1 MSDEKTKPLTRK
13 EIAQAA
19 RDKRKEALDRLED
32 EQAGADL
39 EAINLLEE
47 EHGDNNIAVI
57 VVPFTPGSVTRVAT
71 RTPKPEEIK
80 RYRSRIRPKKMGDM
94 PNVQDGAAELAAV
107 TRVYPD
113 DDAWA
118 LVLAQR
124 PGLDTQL
131 GLKAAQLA
139 AGSEEEEGKD

>member
-1 MSDEKTKPLTRK
+1 MTDEKPSPLTRK
-13 EIAQAA
+13 QIAQAA
-19 RDKRKEALDRLED
+19 RDKRKLELDKLED
-32 EQAGADL
+32 EQAGIDL

-80 RYRSRIRPKKMGDM
+80 RYRSRIRPKKMGEM
-94 PNVQDGAAELAAV
+94 PNLHDGAAELAAV
-107 TRVYPD
+107 TRVYPND
-113 DDAWA
+113 EAWA
-118 LVLAQR
+118 LVLSQR

-131 GLKAAQLA
+131 GLKAANLA
-139 AGSEEEEGKD
+139 SGSEEEAGKD